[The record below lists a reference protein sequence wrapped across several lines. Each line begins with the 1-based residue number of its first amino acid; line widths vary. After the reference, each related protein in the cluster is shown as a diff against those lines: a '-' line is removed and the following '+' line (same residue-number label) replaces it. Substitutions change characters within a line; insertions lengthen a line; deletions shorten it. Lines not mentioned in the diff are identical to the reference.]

1 MEEKISKRS
10 NLADGREIYLNTIH
24 VRQLLTFGRSC
35 STISK
40 LMSLNMADGRNIL
53 PSVRDMIFESG

>member
-1 MEEKISKRS
+1 MVEKIYKRS
-10 NLADGREIYLNTIH
+10 NLADGRQIYLNAVH
-24 VRQLLTFGRSC
+24 VGQLLTFGRSC

-53 PSVRDMIFESG
+53 PSVRDMIFGSG